1 MKLAEYGEVYRI
13 IELNERLS
21 ENLVQ
26 NLFKQLLDGLF
37 YLH

>member
-21 ENLVQ
+21 ENLVR